1 MPDPIAT
8 CPQCGFHLYT
18 ASADTESAHT
28 NHELLPASIEYFL
41 RNNESPPESGDLL
54 DIQTLLHQ
62 AENASAD
69 LESQIS
75 QMKESIRRLT
85 FQRERITANI
95 QAYRT
100 VLHPIR
106 RLPADIILEIFDWCV
121 SVQSIEPDS
130 VVLDNPELKL
140 PGLRVVQSLHS
151 VHPPWNLG
159 QVSRNWRN
167 IALSS
172 PKLWSSVSIFLRT
185 THPSASIQRRVELSQ
200 VSLLSIYLTRSHD
213 YPLSVYINS
222 LHAEHPLLSM
232 IYAQSHRW
240 RNAVLYLPVETLR
253 NLSFSIK
260 GALPM
265 LRTLLLSVT
274 RDPGAC
280 NTAQENWE
288 NVITGDVVIDA
299 FQYAPSLKCL
309 AISQIPSFPT
319 LFTMPWDQL
328 LRFECNL
335 KSQAHQLSENSMNL
349 HILRSAHKLQMA
361 MFRCCHKP
369 ILDFDNLQPIRHT
382 HLHTLNLFSVMDS
395 NPAIP
400 HIGQL
405 LDIVTLPTLCHLSIH
420 TQRRELDACDT
431 VLRFIERSD
440 PKNLRVL
447 LLNDMPMSVEATQNL
462 LKIIPS
468 VEHLGLSGVTD
479 EVIRTMCWSGSNTTG
494 VRDLTTSDTPAS
506 ASDSGVILPKLR
518 RLAFYGSE
526 SLSVNQRK
534 LLGMIE
540 SRRSIT
546 AAVSGSL
553 IVDMGQDGG
562 GLQDS
567 LTTPAMLERVEVS
580 RKYNFSDSDTVLRL
594 DRLVDEGLTLD
605 QR

>member
-28 NHELLPASIEYFL
+28 NMNCFLLPSNISYAITKVPQTYVA
-41 RNNESPPESGDLL
+41 LL
-54 DIQTLLHQ
+54 
-62 AENASAD
+62 
-69 LESQIS
+69 
-75 QMKESIRRLT
+75 

-319 LFTMPWDQL
+319 LF
-328 LRFECNL
+328 ECNL

-562 GLQDS
+562 GLQDT